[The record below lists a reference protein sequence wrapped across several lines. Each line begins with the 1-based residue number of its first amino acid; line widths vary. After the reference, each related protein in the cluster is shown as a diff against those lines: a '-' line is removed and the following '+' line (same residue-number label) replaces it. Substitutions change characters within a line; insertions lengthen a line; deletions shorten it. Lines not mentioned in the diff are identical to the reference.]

1 MCRGTTSQT
10 QMSGICSYPW
20 YDERGEPAEQ
30 RAVHGECVVEGGD
43 FGFGGG
49 SSGGR
54 GGGERYSAGGV
65 EFEKDKN
72 QALAAEEAE
81 K

>member
-1 MCRGTTSQT
+1 
-10 QMSGICSYPW
+10 MSGICSYPR

-30 RAVHGECVVEGGD
+30 REVHENVLSKEDISALEAAVPVEEVE
-43 FGFGGG
+43 
-49 SSGGR
+49 
-54 GGGERYSAGGV
+54 GERYSAGGV

-81 K
+81 KYGLTA